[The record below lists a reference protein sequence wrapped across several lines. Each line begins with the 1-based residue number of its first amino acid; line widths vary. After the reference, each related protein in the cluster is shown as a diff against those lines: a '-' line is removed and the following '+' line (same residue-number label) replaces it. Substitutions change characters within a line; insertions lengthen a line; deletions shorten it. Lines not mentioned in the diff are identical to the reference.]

1 MLSQSCLACKMKNQK
16 KQKINNFV
24 FKYLKQKI
32 KALQAVQNSNVNYTH
47 VETPKVHNDNNHKQ
61 FKSQEAKQAR
71 PTVHTHIHSHAHTST
86 QAPTHMQHPFYP
98 SSAYFDKV
106 ENDNWRTIALQN
118 LVEVATSHSGI
129 WVSLIHWK
137 QTIKHDM
144 IWQQTENS

>member
-1 MLSQSCLACKMKNQK
+1 MKNQK

-86 QAPTHMQHPFYP
+86 QAPTHTCSTPFI
-98 SSAYFDKV
+98 
-106 ENDNWRTIALQN
+106 RLQ
-118 LVEVATSHSGI
+118 LTLTRLRMTTGEP
-129 WVSLIHWK
+129 
-137 QTIKHDM
+137 
-144 IWQQTENS
+144 